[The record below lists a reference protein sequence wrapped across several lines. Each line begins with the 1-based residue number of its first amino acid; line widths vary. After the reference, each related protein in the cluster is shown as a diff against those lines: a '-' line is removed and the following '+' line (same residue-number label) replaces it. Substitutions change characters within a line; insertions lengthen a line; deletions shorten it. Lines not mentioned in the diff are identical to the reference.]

1 MNTLEYLLTS
11 LNQVFACL
19 ILLRGRNEFTN
30 PREHCVLNIEGPWSW
45 MTVVFAD
52 SVLLS
57 MCRFF

>member
-30 PREHCVLNIEGPWSW
+30 PREHCVLNIEGPWS
-45 MTVVFAD
+45 
-52 SVLLS
+52 
-57 MCRFF
+57 